1 MVNLKK
7 GRLPPM
13 GDTLKKNE
21 DVKTDETPSRF
32 SDDFWKYGFLSNMVL
47 NSTAPLNNSSPF
59 NELQKKVHELEKEV
73 AYLHGKIDTL
83 EKLLLS

>member
-1 MVNLKK
+1 
-7 GRLPPM
+7 M

-47 NSTAPLNNSSPF
+47 NSTAPLNNTSPF
-59 NELQKKVHELEKEV
+59 HELEKEV